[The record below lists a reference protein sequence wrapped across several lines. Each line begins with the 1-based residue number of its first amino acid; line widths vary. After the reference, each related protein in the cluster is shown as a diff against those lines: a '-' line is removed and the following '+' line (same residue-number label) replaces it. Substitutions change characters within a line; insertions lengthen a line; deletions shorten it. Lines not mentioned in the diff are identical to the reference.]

1 MYSYHYIWYIIYHTS
16 YIIYHTSYI
25 IHHISYIIYHTS
37 YIINHISYIIH
48 HTSYIIYHISYSFVI
63 VVYRM
68 LDTPTPQS
76 HPLLRWQLQRVLSP
90 ALIVLLGRLSTRTAR
105 HGLATIATC
114 LAHGVTRPADQ
125 ELRRTKL
132 RLLRT
137 GGVFSKDSWGYKSCL
152 LLVIY
157 GSRWVLPSW
166 NYRPPIF
173 GVTSHRQ
180 VLQGTCDLWISVF
193 SLHSGSFTH

>member
-1 MYSYHYIWYIIYHTS
+1 
-16 YIIYHTSYI
+16 
-25 IHHISYIIYHTS
+25 
-37 YIINHISYIIH
+37 
-48 HTSYIIYHISYSFVI
+48 
-63 VVYRM
+63 M

-137 GGVFSKDSWGYKSCL
+137 GGVFSKDSWSYKSCL

-173 GVTSHRQ
+173 GVTSAARH
-180 VLQGTCDLWISVF
+180 LWSVNISVQF
-193 SLHSGSFTH
+193 AQRVIHTLNPLVYHQFPQRNGTFYGASLVFR

>member
-1 MYSYHYIWYIIYHTS
+1 MYYIIIYDIWYIIYHTS
-16 YIIYHTSYI
+16 YIIYMYI
-25 IHHISYIIYHTS
+25 YIE
-37 YIINHISYIIH
+37 
-48 HTSYIIYHISYSFVI
+48 YSFVI

-68 LDTPTPQS
+68 LDTPIS
-76 HPLLRWQLQRVLSP
+76 HIAKVAAAEGPVSGVDCLARASQHTH
-90 ALIVLLGRLSTRTAR
+90 GTAR

-137 GGVFSKDSWGYKSCL
+137 GGAFCKDSWSYKSCL

-173 GVTSHRQ
+173 GFGH
-180 VLQGTCDLWISVF
+180 
-193 SLHSGSFTH
+193 